1 MPSSFTASA
10 ISNSP
15 VDGVLTI
22 AFLEKPSGEGRF
34 LLLQRDLHAT
44 TPDKAGDYLE
54 LDGKARSA
62 RCGIEA
68 VVVHWGRLRFILNA
82 EGRHRIGV
90 PEFTIAH
97 ELKLVELGRLFS
109 TLTRIVGEGRVRH
122 AAPSIEEVNRLLR
135 VEGEDPDAY
144 GRFDL
149 FVPAFGRSFAVHLDL
164 TDASGIA
171 PGTAAIIGDIVGMN
185 AATRKKITHLLHQH
199 ALTTAKEVMFPDPS
213 IAPPAPSIVDRML
226 GRAGKNRFV
235 PLSVDDPIHPCFLE
249 HGIDSVEKK
258 VSWIGF
264 RISETCH
271 TAGRVCLL
279 DCRPQW
285 EDEHG
290 VSIVIRDGQA
300 VATADGDVNIDDF
313 DQRSVA

>member
-1 MPSSFTASA
+1 MPPSFTASA

-34 LLLQRDLHAT
+34 LLLQRDLHAS

-97 ELKLVELGRLFS
+97 ELKLAELGRLFS

-122 AAPSIEEVNRLLR
+122 AAPSIEEVNRLLH

-164 TDASGIA
+164 IDASGIA
-171 PGTAAIIGDIVGMN
+171 PGTAAN
-185 AATRKKITHLLHQH
+185 PRPT
-199 ALTTAKEVMFPDPS
+199 
-213 IAPPAPSIVDRML
+213 APPPPPPPQRPARGGGRGS
-226 GRAGKNRFV
+226 GRASPFRMARMIRELAACKPTMHGAAGDA
-235 PLSVDDPIHPCFLE
+235 PGQPC
-249 HGIDSVEKK
+249 D
-258 VSWIGF
+258 
-264 RISETCH
+264 R
-271 TAGRVCLL
+271 
-279 DCRPQW
+279 
-285 EDEHG
+285 
-290 VSIVIRDGQA
+290 
-300 VATADGDVNIDDF
+300 
-313 DQRSVA
+313 